1 MCVMVTDN
9 AIGDVGYTTLQ
20 RTQLHR
26 TAAGLP
32 RLNVL
37 TNGVDTSARVSLDS
51 HSGVSAVE
59 HFGLG
64 ALAAP
69 GKRATVY
76 RGAGFV
82 GRDIVAGKSS
92 LLERFKHGPLDPH
105 KATSGGHDHGY
116 VCQRPLPV
124 FLAHTH
130 TPLYC
135 HTTTRW
141 HGLCMWPR
149 AVLWRLTHA

>member
-1 MCVMVTDN
+1 MCVMVTGN

-37 TNGVDTSARVSLDS
+37 TSAVDTSARVSLDS
-51 HSGVSAVE
+51 HSGVSAAE
-59 HFGLG
+59 HFGPG

-69 GKRATVY
+69 GKRATVH
-76 RGAGFV
+76 RGEGFV

-92 LLERFKHGPLDPH
+92 LAERFKHGSLDSN
-105 KATSGGHDHGY
+105 KATSGGMTMGT
-116 VCQRPLPV
+116 CANALSPSSL
-124 FLAHTH
+124 HTH
-130 TPLYC
+130 IHRCTATPP
-135 HTTTRW
+135 
-141 HGLCMWPR
+141 HGGTVSACG
-149 AVLWRLTHA
+149 HAQCCDG